1 MSILLHYI
9 FRLLLVHISSILLIR
24 VSTGNLSWG
33 FIVPINS
40 ACQSFF
46 MHMQKFVHCAK
57 TMCTVPGLMSGEAA
71 KERVTTVPF
80 KSGLL
85 PFWWGAMRVMRS
97 VTYMR
102 LRRKIKEGRI
112 ASTRNSDCTD
122 VQDEIQVESELG
134 QKSGAYGISRSVV
147 LKSRSSHRRYLLQPY
162 PPPRKRRRLR
172 TARGS
177 VIFEPWACLRQTA
190 FAVTCSLGHSFAA
203 RSQLGQRAFCMS
215 ECTLLISLLRNT
227 WVLCRHYDAWFEEF
241 FFLIWKFVC

>member
-1 MSILLHYI
+1 
-9 FRLLLVHISSILLIR
+9 
-24 VSTGNLSWG
+24 
-33 FIVPINS
+33 
-40 ACQSFF
+40 
-46 MHMQKFVHCAK
+46 
-57 TMCTVPGLMSGEAA
+57 
-71 KERVTTVPF
+71 
-80 KSGLL
+80 
-85 PFWWGAMRVMRS
+85 MRVMRS

-102 LRRKIKEGRI
+102 LRGKIIEGRI

>member
-1 MSILLHYI
+1 
-9 FRLLLVHISSILLIR
+9 
-24 VSTGNLSWG
+24 
-33 FIVPINS
+33 
-40 ACQSFF
+40 
-46 MHMQKFVHCAK
+46 
-57 TMCTVPGLMSGEAA
+57 
-71 KERVTTVPF
+71 
-80 KSGLL
+80 
-85 PFWWGAMRVMRS
+85 MRVMRS

-102 LRRKIKEGRI
+102 LRGKIKEGRI

-177 VIFEPWACLRQTA
+177 FIFEPWACLRQTA

-203 RSQLGQRAFCMS
+203 RSQLGQRAFWVSVLFSYRYYGTHGFYVVTMTLDLKS
-215 ECTLLISLLRNT
+215 FFSLFGSSFVNNLDLDGTLVYAVVTHSFAASPLISSWYSTTHIFLTRFRLLISFCWLPGTLSAFSD
-227 WVLCRHYDAWFEEF
+227 VIKCRA
-241 FFLIWKFVC
+241 IWMSSLTVSSWIEILHKESW